1 MGDATTL
8 AEAATDQSDTR
19 RIGQQRADATGGR
32 DGGSAGGSMLSGPGR
47 LFRLLKGSSGG
58 WLVAAMVAA
67 LSLVMAPDLMPAGVR
82 HVPPQDLA
90 LYPASK
96 IGLPRT
102 PVPGEPQIALSLAN
116 AGSDQITGVIGQLHW
131 NMGSASATQAILVPS
146 SGRPLLMFV
155 NGVPVGGSSRQPLPG
170 PVQGAFMLSGP
181 VPPNLLVESNNRLDL
196 ILGAPVWARGVPLVL
211 EGSLEGIKAASD
223 SWRDWMGFVR
233 LMSLLAGVGALACV
247 LAGLVLGRNLEA
259 LAVGAVVAVLLLWQV
274 WAGTAGAE
282 LGSGLLVGGWQGP
295 LLLLTGLAGL
305 AAALR
310 LAALERALFGGLAGA
325 TALAGAL
332 AVAVSA
338 GLDGWVASG
347 ILVPGQIAFAS
358 VAPVL
363 LAGLGLPVVLMA
375 GSRALIEERR
385 AARAE
390 AVAQA
395 ALLDS
400 QARELRRQEELRAVL
415 EERQRFTRDIHDGIG
430 GQLLSL
436 LWRVRGGE
444 TDSDEIAGEIER
456 GIADLRLVADALH
469 ESSDS
474 LAEALENFAARARQQ
489 LDAVG
494 IAFDWDMPADLDV
507 RWEDQ
512 RRILSLYRILQEA
525 VSNAVRHSRA
535 AQLTIGFEQLASGQL
550 RVRVE
555 DDGIG
560 IDPAAPQGR
569 GLANMRARAA
579 QLGGTLAL
587 QPSSSG
593 RGTCILI
600 ELPPTV
606 ASLAS

>member
-47 LFRLLKGSSGG
+47 LFRLLKGSAGG